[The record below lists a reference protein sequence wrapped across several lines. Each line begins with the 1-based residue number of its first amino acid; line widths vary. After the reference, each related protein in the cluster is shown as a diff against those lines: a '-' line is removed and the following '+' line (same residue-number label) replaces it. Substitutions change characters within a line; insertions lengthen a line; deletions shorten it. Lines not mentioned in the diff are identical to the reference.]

1 MQGDILLEQTLVILK
16 PDAVQRRL
24 LGRIIQRFEDKGL
37 RIAAVKFMRISK
49 DLAERHYAVHKGKP
63 FYPSLIE
70 YITSG
75 PVVVMVLAG
84 PQAIAV
90 TRKMMGKT
98 FGFEAEPGTI
108 RGDYG
113 ISRTL
118 NLIHGS
124 DGPDS
129 AGKEIALFFSKDE
142 IIEFNM
148 CDEPWAIQTQNV

>member
-1 MQGDILLEQTLVILK
+1 MEQTLIILK

-24 LGRIIQRFEDKGL
+24 IGRIIQRFEDKGL
-37 RIAAVKFMRISK
+37 RIAAMKFMRI
-49 DLAERHYAVHKGKP
+49 DRTLAERHYEVHKGKP

-75 PVVVMVLAG
+75 PVLVMVLAG
-84 PQAIAV
+84 PKVIDV
-90 TRKMMGKT
+90 TRRMMGKT
-98 FGFEAEPGTI
+98 FGYEAEPGTI

-124 DGPDS
+124 DAP
-129 AGKEIALFFSKDE
+129 ATAATEIPLYFTRDE
-142 IIEFNM
+142 LVEFAM
-148 CDEPWAIQTQNV
+148 CDEPWSIQADGV

>member
-1 MQGDILLEQTLVILK
+1 MEQTLVILK

-24 LGRIIQRFEDKGL
+24 IGRIIQRFEDKGL
-37 RIAAVKFMRISK
+37 RIAAMKFMRIPT

-75 PVVVMVLAG
+75 PVLVMVLAG
-84 PQAIAV
+84 PKAIDV
-90 TRKMMGKT
+90 TRKMMGAT
-98 FGFEAEPGTI
+98 FGYDAAPGTI
-108 RGDYG
+108 RGDFG

-118 NLIHGS
+118 NLVHGS
-124 DGPDS
+124 DGADS
-129 AGKEIALFFSKDE
+129 AGKEISLFFRADE
-142 IIEFNM
+142 IVEFSM

>member
-1 MQGDILLEQTLVILK
+1 LEQTLIILK

-24 LGRIIQRFEDKGL
+24 VGKILQRFEDKGL
-37 RIAAVKFMRISK
+37 RIAAMKFMQISRS
-49 DLAERHYAVHKGKP
+49 LAERHYEVHKGKP

-84 PQAIAV
+84 PKAIEV

-98 FGFEAEPGTI
+98 FGYEAEPGTI

-118 NLIHGS
+118 NLVHGS
-124 DGPDS
+124 DGPES
-129 AGKEIALFFSKDE
+129 ATKEISLYFAPEEMVSFA
-142 IIEFNM
+142 M
-148 CDEPWAIQTQNV
+148 CDEPWSIQVEMV